1 MDADK
6 SDDEIRG
13 RIRELLV
20 AMGGLR
26 RRPVK
31 AWAGKSE
38 GACFCAA
45 CGGVLRPGDV
55 EWEIVIGDAVS
66 FVVDRH
72 CHDLWMSEVNDR
84 P

>member
-1 MDADK
+1 
-6 SDDEIRG
+6 
-13 RIRELLV
+13 
-20 AMGGLR
+20 
-26 RRPVK
+26 VK
-31 AWAGKSE
+31 VWAGNSE